1 MDKNQN
7 NYISPEMEVV
17 FIELEQ
23 NLMAASLERLGS
35 WNEEQEW

>member
-1 MDKNQN
+1 MIMENKI
-7 NYISPEMEVV
+7 YVSPEMEVV